1 MTFVL
6 VTIKVKI
13 GELQFSV
20 THFLTIYIRRG
31 GRMKARNS
39 DWYKNGWT
47 LDIKNESW
55 VEDTENQVAFI
66 IKTLGLTGGV
76 IAGI

>member
-1 MTFVL
+1 
-6 VTIKVKI
+6 
-13 GELQFSV
+13 
-20 THFLTIYIRRG
+20 
-31 GRMKARNS
+31 MKARNS